1 MLERVNFNEA
11 PLDKAEYKALRDE
24 LTQRL
29 VVLQQDAI
37 KNGAGLVVL
46 FEGWD
51 GAGKGSRI
59 SDLMYFLDAR
69 ATSVYVATDID
80 KDEQEV
86 FEKLES
92 GVTGYEPIMKE
103 FWDACGERGHI
114 TFYDQ
119 GWYTKAALT
128 SVNHDIIGFTGK
140 KLKQSEFIN
149 QCKDFEEQLSDDGYT
164 VVKFFVHVS
173 KKAQKER
180 LEELREN
187 PATKFRVSKKKINR
201 VKLYDKAYE
210 AYDRLLSESN
220 FDFAPWTLINGEDS
234 KRANIEI
241 MKTMIEAL
249 ECAIQKAQSK
259 AATSAKI
266 EVPEGADAKAIAQAQ
281 HSFAPRGSS
290 FEIEQNYPHVEE
302 IRHDLKLERP
312 EYKKKL
318 KKLQHELY
326 ELECMMYQER
336 VPLIV
341 MFEGWDAA
349 GKGGAIKRVAQALD
363 ARAYTIVPSPA
374 PSKQELAHQHLW
386 RYWTRIPKA
395 GHVGLFDRS
404 WYGRVLVE
412 RCEEITRPA
421 DWARG
426 YDEINEFER
435 DLIEWGAILIKFW
448 VNVSPEE
455 QLNRFEARKADPNK
469 QWKITDEDWRN
480 REKYEQYRSAIDD
493 MFRLTSTTQ
502 APWTILESD
511 DKLYARI
518 KCLETIVDALKE
530 RLHVKID

>member
-1 MLERVNFNEA
+1 MLERVNFEEK
-11 PLDKAEYKALRDE
+11 PLDKAEYKALRKV

-69 ATSVYVATDID
+69 ATSVYVAKDVD

-86 FEKLES
+86 FEKLDS
-92 GVTGYEPIMKE
+92 DVTGYEPIMKE
-103 FWDACGERGHI
+103 FWCALGERGHI
-114 TFYDQ
+114 TFFDQ
-119 GWYTKAALT
+119 GWYTKAAMT
-128 SVNHDIIGFTGK
+128 SINYDIIGFTGK
-140 KLKQSEFIN
+140 SFKQAEFIDS
-149 QCKDFEEQLSDDGYT
+149 CRDFEQQLTDDGYT
-164 VVKFFVHVS
+164 VVKFFCHIQ
-173 KKAQKER
+173 KKAQKDR
-180 LEELREN
+180 LEALRAN
-187 PATKFRVSKKKINR
+187 KATKFRVTKKGLARIKH
-201 VKLYDKAYE
+201 YDKAYK
-210 AYDRLLSESN
+210 AYDALLTQSN
-220 FDFAPWTLINGEDS
+220 FDFAPWVLINGEDECG
-234 KRANIEI
+234 ANIQV

-249 ECAIQKAQSK
+249 ECAIKKAQAK
-259 AATSAKI
+259 AATSPKLD
-266 EVPEGADAKAIAQAQ
+266 VPEGADAATIAQTQ
-281 HSFAPRGSS
+281 HSFAPRGSA
-290 FEIEQNYPHVEE
+290 FEIVPNPPTVDA
-302 IRHDLKLERP
+302 IRHDLKLDRD

-318 KKLQHELY
+318 KKLQCELY
-326 ELECMMYQER
+326 ELECRMYQER

-363 ARAYTIVPSPA
+363 ARAYTIIPSPA
-374 PSKQELAHQHLW
+374 PTKVELAHQHLW
-386 RYWTRIPKA
+386 RYWTKIPKA

-421 DWARG
+421 DWSRG

-435 DLIEWGAILIKFW
+435 DLLEWGAILIKFW

-480 REKYEQYRSAIDD
+480 REKYEQYKSAIND

-511 DKLYARI
+511 DKLYARV
-518 KCLETIVDALKE
+518 KCLETIVSALKE
-530 RLHVKID
+530 RLNGKSN